1 MDRKRLAK
9 YFSQKPPVPFYI
21 AGGVLL
27 AAGVLIVLIQGGVYN
42 ALSYYFGVPAA
53 VAGLLIL
60 CVTRGFVIRDAEAD
74 KQLDLLAARVDSE
87 LPDALKL
94 TKLEDKTDKLHA
106 KEQELER
113 VPFKS
118 YVYENENAKYKRGS
132 DKVIRSSEIGAGVFV
147 LCNTRFCALYR
158 TASLVEDAE
167 TVSAF
172 ETPYDA
178 IAGVTYVAAQYETMR
193 LTVETADTSFTAIV
207 PNDALMD
214 DFSNRL
220 KNRTGHTVL

>member
-1 MDRKRLAK
+1 MTCW
-9 YFSQKPPVPFYI
+9 P
-21 AGGVLL
+21 
-27 AAGVLIVLIQGGVYN
+27 
-42 ALSYYFGVPAA
+42 
-53 VAGLLIL
+53 
-60 CVTRGFVIRDAEAD
+60 RGWTA
-74 KQLDLLAARVDSE
+74 SC
-87 LPDALKL
+87 PDALKL
-94 TKLEDKTDKLHA
+94 TA

-220 KNRTGHTVL
+220 KTGPVIPFSDAAARQNRRICGKNGNASAL

>member
-1 MDRKRLAK
+1 M
-9 YFSQKPPVPFYI
+9 
-21 AGGVLL
+21 
-27 AAGVLIVLIQGGVYN
+27 
-42 ALSYYFGVPAA
+42 
-53 VAGLLIL
+53 
-60 CVTRGFVIRDAEAD
+60 
-74 KQLDLLAARVDSE
+74 
-87 LPDALKL
+87 
-94 TKLEDKTDKLHA
+94 
-106 KEQELER
+106 
-113 VPFKS
+113 PFKS

>member
-1 MDRKRLAK
+1 M
-9 YFSQKPPVPFYI
+9 
-21 AGGVLL
+21 
-27 AAGVLIVLIQGGVYN
+27 
-42 ALSYYFGVPAA
+42 
-53 VAGLLIL
+53 IL

-94 TKLEDKTDKLHA
+94 TA

-178 IAGVTYVAAQYETMR
+178 IAGVTYVSCAVRNDASDGGDGGH
-193 LTVETADTSFTAIV
+193 LLTAIV

-220 KNRTGHTVL
+220 KNRPGHTVL